1 MKTII
6 MKRSLMLITFVIF
19 SICSLWIF
27 VKVEAANIE
36 KLDTVSIED
45 KDRAAETI
53 SQLPNSEPLPE
64 LEAGHSNMIV
74 VKFTQGAKPE
84 DVLQIVGI
92 NPVKIEEINFK
103 LPSEKLATSSQKKEE
118 SLGKGSESW
127 YWYIG
132 KNYKEITSEQ
142 VEDEFNLGH
151 RITLAQGI
159 TAAGAINKLKGN
171 PSIEYA
177 MPNDFAIE

>member
-1 MKTII
+1 
-6 MKRSLMLITFVIF
+6 MKRSLMLSSFVMF
-19 SICSLWIF
+19 SICLLWIF
-27 VKVEAANIE
+27 VKAEAANIE

-45 KDRAAETI
+45 KNRAVEAI

-64 LEAGHSNMIV
+64 LEAEHSDTIA
-74 VKFTQGAKPE
+74 VKFTQGANPE
-84 DVLQIVGI
+84 DVLRIVGI

-103 LPSEKLATSSQKKEE
+103 LPSEKLAALSQKKEE
-118 SLGKGSESW
+118 SLEKDSEGW

-132 KNYKEITSEQ
+132 KNYKEIPSEQ
-142 VEDEFNLGH
+142 VEDEFNLGF

-159 TAAGAINKLKGN
+159 TIAEAINKLKGN

-177 MPNDFAIE
+177 IPNDFALE